1 MTQGAPTASRPTPQW
16 RRVAAACWL
25 AVWLMAACEQ
35 RLEAGTTAPPPGEPS
50 AAAIAELIDDL
61 GAADY
66 HTREAAAAQLKSIGP
81 AAVDALLAA
90 AELAPDLEVALR
102 ARWIVD
108 AIPLGMPHDPP
119 EVTQLLDLLKQRRD
133 LPHRLRVMQRLLRL
147 DDGSGIEALARIVRL
162 DRSASGSRIAA
173 SLLAREWQADDPAWP
188 NSAAA
193 IIAGLGAS
201 TRPTAQFLRSLAGFS
216 TAVDPAARAQ
226 HLEGAGAAFEL
237 LDRRAGEGTQRAGG
251 AGEASIDRETT
262 RLFARDWIRLLVSA
276 GRRDEART
284 LSIAMLDACFQPGRE
299 SKANAAEAV
308 EMLVWGIENGLPEL
322 VDHLTTAQPEA
333 LRTQASL
340 GYAAAFAQR
349 SRGNLPQAETLAA
362 AAFART
368 ADKGP
373 DIDDT
378 DRLQMAILLARWG
391 CVDWAS
397 TCYTALLDDAR
408 TPSAEFAL
416 AAILASEFLH
426 EQEREAEAAACLGK
440 LLDNTVGRKDLN
452 VDQILQQLGRDQ
464 RTVRSRMH
472 FFESCAA
479 RARGEIPAARQ
490 AVEIALRSYAKDV
503 DALIALYTLPDN
515 TPDQRADAVR
525 RINEALRQIDNEIQA
540 TPEDANSYN
549 EYAWLVANT
558 QGDIDKA
565 TRYSKQSLAKSF
577 DSASYLDTLAHC
589 RAAAGDLKG
598 AIRWQML
605 ARRQEPH
612 NRMILAN
619 LRRFQTQATAA
630 P

>member
-147 DDGSGIEALARIVRL
+147 DDGAGIEA
-162 DRSASGSRIAA
+162 
-173 SLLAREWQADDPAWP
+173 
-188 NSAAA
+188 
-193 IIAGLGAS
+193 
-201 TRPTAQFLRSLAGFS
+201 
-216 TAVDPAARAQ
+216 
-226 HLEGAGAAFEL
+226 
-237 LDRRAGEGTQRAGG
+237 
-251 AGEASIDRETT
+251 
-262 RLFARDWIRLLVSA
+262 
-276 GRRDEART
+276 
-284 LSIAMLDACFQPGRE
+284 
-299 SKANAAEAV
+299 
-308 EMLVWGIENGLPEL
+308 
-322 VDHLTTAQPEA
+322 
-333 LRTQASL
+333 
-340 GYAAAFAQR
+340 
-349 SRGNLPQAETLAA
+349 
-362 AAFART
+362 
-368 ADKGP
+368 
-373 DIDDT
+373 
-378 DRLQMAILLARWG
+378 LARWG
-391 CVDWAS
+391 CVDWAT
-397 TCYTALLDDAR
+397 TCYTALLDNAR
-408 TPSAEFAL
+408 TTSAEFAL

-440 LLDNTVGRKDLN
+440 LLDNTVGRADLN

-479 RARGEIPAARQ
+479 RARGDIPAARQ

-525 RINEALRQIDNEIQA
+525 RINEALRQIDNEIQD

-558 QGDIDKA
+558 QGDLDKA